1 MPQSTLTLV
10 YSTNR
15 WRILIVDN
23 VEGVVK
29 GNVEQEFQFTHDGEG
44 KYV

>member
-1 MPQSTLTLV
+1 MAQSTLTLV

-15 WRILIVDN
+15 WRILIADD
-23 VEGVVK
+23 VEGVVE
-29 GNVEQEFQFTHDGEG
+29 GNVEQELQFTHDGEG